1 MQCPSCGLE
10 LPEESKF
17 CNSCGSSVSG
27 EMEEDLKED
36 ESNKITSSGV
46 NNSLLKNKK
55 AFSIVIL
62 GLIVLI
68 SISFYYLFLSE
79 SEEERIA
86 VMAAQDLKEVIIFP
100 ETLDF
105 YEILVIY
112 HTTDDEDGEYE
123 EGDIDGV
130 YLDYVAETRAG
141 GRNREEIFYSYEQ
154 ESGTVNFDKAT
165 SRFDIEDR
173 EKRELQESLD
183 EISIGFTYD
192 SAKRNEAYVEFE
204 SDYILNQLE

>member
-1 MQCPSCGLE
+1 MYCPSCGSE
-10 LPEESKF
+10 LPEESRF

-27 EMEEDLKED
+27 ELKEDLKDD
-36 ESNKITSSGV
+36 EINKMTSLGV
-46 NNSLLKNKK
+46 NKSLLKNKK
-55 AFSIVIL
+55 AFPIVIL

-68 SISFYYLFLSE
+68 SISFYYLFLLE

-86 VMAAQDLKEVIIFP
+86 VMAAQDLKEVLIFP

-165 SRFDIEDR
+165 SRQDIEDR
-173 EKRELQESLD
+173 DLREAVELGD
-183 EISIGFTYD
+183 EMLIKMFYD
-192 SAKRNEAYVEFE
+192 SAKENEAYVEFE